1 MSDEVIRLVL
11 RCGRLKLETGFTVK
25 QHLVCA
31 AVAGL
36 SLATAVTS
44 PTASAHYLF
53 AWAGDTT
60 GHGEDF
66 IAVIDA
72 APDSPGY
79 GKLIT
84 SAASGIRSRQVH
96 HTEYWMP
103 AGGLLF
109 ANDHKSGKTVVFDLR
124 DPLHPH
130 VHAVFGDLD
139 GFSHPHSFLRLPNG
153 HVLASFQV
161 EGHMDH
167 GSNEDID
174 HGKAMAMSTPDVGA
188 QPNVHGG
195 LVEIDDEGRAVR
207 SASTADPAR
216 PNDLLMAYSLLP
228 LPDIDRV
235 IVTNSSMR
243 DEDRNGHT
251 YQTFRLSDLKR
262 VSTNDFDAPP
272 GRYGEVNPEEAR
284 RGPDGAVYVQTT
296 GCGIER
302 VTDLASD
309 HPRSRL
315 VWQFP
320 GSFCGVPS
328 IVSHYLIQSVPILH
342 AIVVL
347 DIKNGAHPF
356 EVAHVA
362 LDRAIH
368 PHWTGYDEETRRL
381 AVTGYGEN
389 RLFMLKFNPET
400 GTLTIDDAFHDD
412 KGNPGFDFDNRNWPH
427 GWTGSAIAH
436 GVVFSR

>member
-1 MSDEVIRLVL
+1 M
-11 RCGRLKLETGFTVK
+11 K
-25 QHLVCA
+25 QHLAGA
-31 AVAGL
+31 ALAGL
-36 SLATAVTS
+36 LFAAGTTS
-44 PTASAHYLF
+44 AEAAGHYLF
-53 AWAGDTT
+53 AWAGDTA

-72 APDSPGY
+72 APHSPGY
-79 GKLIT
+79 GKVVA
-84 SAASGIRSRQVH
+84 SASSGIRTRQVH

-109 ANDHKSGKTVVFDLR
+109 ANDHKAGKTVVFDLR

-130 VHAVFGDLD
+130 VHATFGDLR

-161 EGHMDH
+161 EGHMSH
-167 GSNEDID
+167 GSDQDIN
-174 HGKAMAMSTPDVGA
+174 GGGAMTMPVTDVRT
-188 QPNVHGG
+188 QPGVHGG

-207 SASTADPAR
+207 SASTADPSR
-216 PNDLLMAYSLLP
+216 PGDLLMAYSVLP

-235 IVTNSSMR
+235 LVTNSSMR

-251 YQTFRLSDLKR
+251 YQIFRLSDLKWL
-262 VSTNDFDAPP
+262 STNDFDAPP
-272 GRYGEVNPEEAR
+272 GRYGEINPEEAR

-302 VTDLASD
+302 VTDIASD
-309 HPRSRL
+309 HPRSKL

-347 DIKNGAHPF
+347 DIKNGAQPV
-356 EVAHVA
+356 EVARVV
-362 LDRAIH
+362 LDGAIH
-368 PHWTGYDEETRRL
+368 PHWTGYDATTHRL
-381 AVTGYGEN
+381 AVTGYDED
-389 RLFMLKFNPET
+389 RLFMLTFDSET
-400 GTLTIDDAFHDD
+400 GALTVDRAFHDD
-412 KGNPGFDFDNRNWPH
+412 KGNPGFDFDSRTWPH

>member
-1 MSDEVIRLVL
+1 MKHRLA
-11 RCGRLKLETGFTVK
+11 
-25 QHLVCA
+25 CA
-31 AVAGL
+31 A
-36 SLATAVTS
+36 
-44 PTASAHYLF
+44 ASALLAVAKVANAASPPHFLF

-60 GHGEDF
+60 GAGEDF

-72 APDSPGY
+72 APDSPTY
-79 GKLIT
+79 GKLVA
-84 SAASGIRSRQVH
+84 SAASGIHSQQVH

-103 AGGLLF
+103 ASGLLF
-109 ANDHKSGKTVVFDLR
+109 ANDHKAGKTVVMDLR

-130 VHAVFGDLD
+130 VHATFGDLE

-167 GSNEDID
+167 ANAPMVMPITDPGS
-174 HGKAMAMSTPDVGA
+174 
-188 QPNVHGG
+188 QPGVHGG
-195 LVEIDDEGRAVR
+195 LVEIDDEGHAVR
-207 SASTADPAR
+207 STSTADPAR
-216 PNDLLMAYSLLP
+216 PDDLLMAYSLLP

-235 IVTNSSMR
+235 VVTNSSMR
-243 DEDRNGHT
+243 DEDKTGHT
-251 YQTFRLSDLKR
+251 YQIFRLHDLKWL
-262 VSTNDFDAPP
+262 STNDFDAPP

-284 RGPDGAVYVQTT
+284 RGADGAVYVQTV

-302 VTDLASD
+302 VTNVASD
-309 HPRSRL
+309 HPVSKL

-347 DIKNGAHPF
+347 DIKDGAHPV
-356 EVAHVA
+356 EVGRVT
-362 LDRAIH
+362 LDAILW
-368 PHWTGYDEETRRL
+368 PHWTGYDASTHRL
-381 AVTGYGEN
+381 AVTGYREN
-389 RLFMLKFNPET
+389 RLFMLKFDPES
-400 GTLTIDDAFHDD
+400 GALAIDQAFHDD
-412 KGNPGFDFDNRNWPH
+412 RGNPGFDLDNRTWPH

-436 GVVFSR
+436 GVVFSN

>member
-1 MSDEVIRLVL
+1 MKRWLAGVSVTALL
-11 RCGRLKLETGFTVK
+11 C
-25 QHLVCA
+25 
-31 AVAGL
+31 VAGVAKA
-36 SLATAVTS
+36 AT
-44 PTASAHYLF
+44 PEHYLF
-53 AWAGDTT
+53 AWAGDTA
-60 GHGEDF
+60 GRGEDF

-72 APDSPGY
+72 DPDSPGY
-79 GKLIT
+79 GKLIA
-84 SAASGIRSRQVH
+84 SAASGIPSRQVH

-109 ANDHKSGKTVVFDLR
+109 ANDHKAGRTVVIDLR

-130 VHAVFGDLD
+130 VHAAFGDLE

-161 EGHMDH
+161 EGHMEH
-167 GSNEDID
+167 GSDPEAD
-174 HGKAMAMSTPDVGA
+174 HSQAMAMPMTDAGT
-188 QPNVHGG
+188 QPGVHGG

-207 SASTADPAR
+207 FASTADPSR
-216 PNDLLMAYSLLP
+216 PDDLLMAYSLLP

-251 YQTFRLSDLKR
+251 YQIFRLHDLKR
-262 VSTNDFDAPP
+262 LSTNDFDAPP
-272 GRYGEVNPEEAR
+272 GRYGEINPEEAR

-302 VTDLASD
+302 VTDIASD
-309 HPRSRL
+309 HPRSKL

-328 IVSHYLIQSVPILH
+328 IVSHYVIQSVPILH
-342 AIVVL
+342 AIVVV
-347 DIKNGAHPF
+347 DIKNGAHPV
-356 EVAHVA
+356 EVARVV
-362 LDRAIH
+362 LDPAIS
-368 PHWTGYDEETRRL
+368 PHWTGYDASTHRL
-381 AVTGYGEN
+381 AVTGYRED
-389 RLFMLKFNPET
+389 RLFMLKFDPDT
-400 GTLTIDDAFHDD
+400 GALAIDAAFHDD
-412 KGNPGFDFDNRNWPH
+412 RGNPGFDFDNRAWPH

>member
-1 MSDEVIRLVL
+1 MKRWLAGVSVTTLL
-11 RCGRLKLETGFTVK
+11 C
-25 QHLVCA
+25 
-31 AVAGL
+31 VAGVAKA
-36 SLATAVTS
+36 AT
-44 PTASAHYLF
+44 PEHYLF
-53 AWAGDTT
+53 AWAGDTA
-60 GHGEDF
+60 GGGEDF

-72 APDSPGY
+72 DPDSPGY
-79 GKLIT
+79 GKLVA

-109 ANDHKSGKTVVFDLR
+109 ANDHKAGRTVVIDLR

-130 VHAVFGDLD
+130 VHAAFGDLE

-161 EGHMDH
+161 EGHMEH
-167 GSNEDID
+167 GSDREAD
-174 HGKAMAMSTPDVGA
+174 HSQAMAMPMTDAGT
-188 QPNVHGG
+188 QPGVHGG

-207 SASTADPAR
+207 SASTADPSR
-216 PNDLLMAYSLLP
+216 PDDLLMAYSLLP

-243 DEDRNGHT
+243 DEDRTGHT
-251 YQTFRLSDLKR
+251 YQIFRLHDLKR
-262 VSTNDFDAPP
+262 LSTNDFDAPA
-272 GRYGEVNPEEAR
+272 GRYGEINPEEAR

-302 VTDLASD
+302 VTAIASD
-309 HPRSRL
+309 HPRSKL

-320 GSFCGVPS
+320 GSFCGVPT
-328 IVSHYLIQSVPILH
+328 IVSHYVIQSVPILH
-342 AIVVL
+342 AIVVV
-347 DIKNGAHPF
+347 DIKDGAHPV
-356 EVAHVA
+356 EVARVV
-362 LDRAIH
+362 LDPAIF
-368 PHWTGYDEETRRL
+368 PHWTGYDASTHRL
-381 AVTGYGEN
+381 AVTGYRED
-389 RLFMLKFNPET
+389 RLFMLKFDPDT
-400 GTLTIDDAFHDD
+400 GALAIDAAFHDD
-412 KGNPGFDFDNRNWPH
+412 RGNPGFDFDNRAWPH

>member
-1 MSDEVIRLVL
+1 MKRRLAGVSATAL
-11 RCGRLKLETGFTVK
+11 L
-25 QHLVCA
+25 CA
-31 AVAGL
+31 AGVAKA
-36 SLATAVTS
+36 AT
-44 PTASAHYLF
+44 PEHYLF
-53 AWAGDTT
+53 AWAGDTA
-60 GHGEDF
+60 GRGDDF

-72 APDSPGY
+72 DPDSPGY
-79 GKLIT
+79 GKLIA
-84 SAASGIRSRQVH
+84 SAASGIPSRQVH

-109 ANDHKSGKTVVFDLR
+109 ANDHKAGRTVVIDLR

-130 VHAVFGDLD
+130 VHAAFGDLE

-161 EGHMDH
+161 EGHMEH
-167 GSNEDID
+167 GSDPEAD
-174 HGKAMAMSTPDVGA
+174 HSQAMAMPMADAGT
-188 QPNVHGG
+188 QPGVHGG

-207 SASTADPAR
+207 SASTADPSR
-216 PNDLLMAYSLLP
+216 PDDLLMAYSLLP

-251 YQTFRLSDLKR
+251 YQIFRLHDLKR
-262 VSTNDFDAPP
+262 LSTNDFDAPP
-272 GRYGEVNPEEAR
+272 GRYGEINPEEAR

-302 VTDLASD
+302 VTDIASD
-309 HPRSRL
+309 HPRSKL

-328 IVSHYLIQSVPILH
+328 IVSHYVIQSVPILH
-342 AIVVL
+342 AIVVV
-347 DIKNGAHPF
+347 DIKNGAHPV
-356 EVAHVA
+356 EVARVV
-362 LDRAIH
+362 LDPAIF
-368 PHWTGYDEETRRL
+368 PHWTGYDASTHRL
-381 AVTGYGEN
+381 AVTGYRED
-389 RLFMLKFNPET
+389 RLFMLKFDPDT
-400 GTLTIDDAFHDD
+400 GALAIDAAFHDD
-412 KGNPGFDFDNRNWPH
+412 RGNSGFDFDNHAWPH

>member
-1 MSDEVIRLVL
+1 MKRWLAGVSVTTLL
-11 RCGRLKLETGFTVK
+11 C
-25 QHLVCA
+25 
-31 AVAGL
+31 VAGVAKA
-36 SLATAVTS
+36 AT
-44 PTASAHYLF
+44 PEHYLF
-53 AWAGDTT
+53 AWAGDTA
-60 GHGEDF
+60 GGGEDF

-72 APDSPGY
+72 DPDSPGY
-79 GKLIT
+79 GKLVA

-109 ANDHKSGKTVVFDLR
+109 ANDHKAGRTVVIDLR

-130 VHAVFGDLD
+130 VHAAFGDLE

-161 EGHMDH
+161 EGHMEH
-167 GSNEDID
+167 GSDREAD
-174 HGKAMAMSTPDVGA
+174 HSQAMAMPMTDAGT
-188 QPNVHGG
+188 QPGVHGG

-207 SASTADPAR
+207 SASTADPSR
-216 PNDLLMAYSLLP
+216 PDDLLMAYSLLP

-243 DEDRNGHT
+243 DEDRTGHT
-251 YQTFRLSDLKR
+251 YQIFRLHDLKR
-262 VSTNDFDAPP
+262 LSTNDFDAPA
-272 GRYGEVNPEEAR
+272 GRYGEINPEEAR

-302 VTDLASD
+302 VTAIASD
-309 HPRSRL
+309 HPRSKL

-320 GSFCGVPS
+320 GSFCGVPT
-328 IVSHYLIQSVPILH
+328 IVSHYVIQSVPILH
-342 AIVVL
+342 AIVVV
-347 DIKNGAHPF
+347 DINDGAHPV
-356 EVAHVA
+356 EVAHVM
-362 LDRAIH
+362 LDPAIF
-368 PHWTGYDEETRRL
+368 PHWTGYDASTHRL
-381 AVTGYGEN
+381 AVTGYRED
-389 RLFMLKFNPET
+389 RLFMLKFDPDT
-400 GTLTIDDAFHDD
+400 GALAIDAAFHDD
-412 KGNPGFDFDNRNWPH
+412 RGNPGFDFDNRAWPH

>member
-1 MSDEVIRLVL
+1 M
-11 RCGRLKLETGFTVK
+11 K
-25 QHLVCA
+25 QHLSS
-31 AVAGL
+31 VA
-36 SLATAVTS
+36 LATLLLAMGATR
-44 PTASAHYLF
+44 AEAAGHYLF
-53 AWAGDTT
+53 AWAGDTA

-72 APDSPGY
+72 APASPGY
-79 GKLIT
+79 GKVVA
-84 SAASGIRSRQVH
+84 SVSSGIRTHQVH

-103 AGGLLF
+103 ADGLLF
-109 ANDHKSGKTVVFDLR
+109 ANDHKAGRTVVFDLR

-130 VHAVFGDLD
+130 VHATFGDLD

-161 EGHMDH
+161 QGHMDH
-167 GSNEDID
+167 GQD
-174 HGKAMAMSTPDVGA
+174 GAMVMPMVDVGA
-188 QPNVHGG
+188 QPGVHGG

-207 SASTADPAR
+207 SASTADPSR
-216 PNDLLMAYSLLP
+216 PADLLMAYSLLP

-251 YQTFRLSDLKR
+251 YQIFRLSDLKR
-262 VSTNDFDAPP
+262 LSTNDFDAPP
-272 GRYGEVNPEEAR
+272 GHYGEINPEEAR

-302 VTDLASD
+302 VTDIASNQ
-309 HPRSRL
+309 PRSKL

-320 GSFCGVPS
+320 SSFCGVPS
-328 IVSHYLIQSVPILH
+328 IVSHYLIQSVRILH

-347 DIKNGAHPF
+347 DIRNGAQPV
-356 EVAHVA
+356 EVSRVW
-362 LDRAIH
+362 LDGAIF
-368 PHWTGYDEETRRL
+368 PHWTGYDAKTHRL
-381 AVTGYGEN
+381 AVTGYGED
-389 RLFMLKFNPET
+389 RLFMLEFNPET
-400 GTLTIDDAFHDD
+400 GALAVDSAFHDE
-412 KGNPGFDFDNRNWPH
+412 KGKPGFDFDNRTWPH

>member
-1 MSDEVIRLVL
+1 MKRRLASTSVTAL
-11 RCGRLKLETGFTVK
+11 MFATG
-25 QHLVCA
+25 
-31 AVAGL
+31 VAW
-36 SLATAVTS
+36 
-44 PTASAHYLF
+44 ASAPGHYLF
-53 AWAGDTT
+53 AWAGDLT
-60 GHGEDF
+60 GGGEDF

-72 APDSPGY
+72 EPDSPGY
-79 GKLIT
+79 GKLVA

-109 ANDHKSGKTVVFDLR
+109 ANDHKAARTVVIDLR
-124 DPLHPH
+124 DPLQPR
-130 VHAVFGDLD
+130 VHAAFGDLD

-161 EGHMDH
+161 EGHMEH
-167 GSNEDID
+167 GSDREID
-174 HGKAMAMSTPDVGA
+174 QSQAMATPMTDAGT
-188 QPNVHGG
+188 QPGVHGG

-207 SASTADPAR
+207 SASTADPTR

-228 LPDIDRV
+228 LPEIDRV

-243 DEDRNGHT
+243 QQDRNGHT
-251 YQTFRLSDLKR
+251 YQIFRLHDLKR
-262 VSTNDFDAPP
+262 LSTNDFDAPP
-272 GRYGEVNPEEAR
+272 GHYGEINPEEAR

-302 VTDLASD
+302 VTEIASNQ
-309 HPRSRL
+309 PRSKL

-342 AIVVL
+342 AIVVI
-347 DIKNGAHPF
+347 DIKDGAHPV
-356 EVAHVA
+356 EVARA
-362 LDRAIH
+362 GLDPAVF
-368 PHWTGYDEETRRL
+368 PHWTGYDASTHRL
-381 AVTGYGEN
+381 AVTGYGED
-389 RLFMLKFNPET
+389 RLFMLTFNPET
-400 GTLTIDDAFHDD
+400 GALTIDSAFHDD
-412 KGNPGFDFDNRNWPH
+412 RGNPGFDFDNRTWPH

>member
-1 MSDEVIRLVL
+1 M
-11 RCGRLKLETGFTVK
+11 K
-25 QHLVCA
+25 QHL
-31 AVAGL
+31 
-36 SLATAVTS
+36 
-44 PTASAHYLF
+44 ASAALAVLLFAMSATGAEAAGHYLF
-53 AWAGDTT
+53 AWAGDTA
-60 GHGEDF
+60 GRGADF

-72 APDSPGY
+72 APGSPDY
-79 GKLIT
+79 GKVVA
-84 SAASGIRSRQVH
+84 SASSGIRTHQVH

-109 ANDHKSGKTVVFDLR
+109 ANDHKAGRTVVFDLR
-124 DPLHPH
+124 DPLHPQ
-130 VHAVFGDLD
+130 VHARFGDLD

-161 EGHMDH
+161 EGHMNH
-167 GSNEDID
+167 AG
-174 HGKAMAMSTPDVGA
+174 AMDMPMTDVGA
-188 QPNVHGG
+188 QPGVHGG

-207 SASTADPAR
+207 SASTADAGR
-216 PNDLLMAYSLLP
+216 PGDLLMAYSLLP

-251 YQTFRLSDLKR
+251 YQIFRLSDLKR
-262 VSTNDFDAPP
+262 LSTNDFDAPP

-302 VTDLASD
+302 VTDIASD
-309 HPRSRL
+309 HPRSKL

-347 DIKNGAHPF
+347 DIKNGAQPV
-356 EVAHVA
+356 EVARA
-362 LDRAIH
+362 WLDGAIN
-368 PHWTGYDEETRRL
+368 PHWTGYDAKTHRL
-381 AVTGYGEN
+381 AVTGYGED
-389 RLFMLKFNPET
+389 RLYMLELNPQT
-400 GTLTIDDAFHDD
+400 GALAVDRGFHDE
-412 KGNPGFDFDNRNWPH
+412 KGNPGFNFDHRTWPH

>member
-1 MSDEVIRLVL
+1 M
-11 RCGRLKLETGFTVK
+11 K
-25 QHLVCA
+25 QHGAGA
-31 AVAGL
+31 AVAAFL
-36 SLATAVTS
+36 LAACGTS
-44 PTASAHYLF
+44 AQAAGHYLF
-53 AWAGDTT
+53 AWAGDSA
-60 GHGEDF
+60 GHGQDF

-72 APDSPGY
+72 APQSPGY
-79 GKLIT
+79 GKVVA
-84 SAASGIRSRQVH
+84 SASSGIDSRQVH

-103 AGGLLF
+103 ASGLLF
-109 ANDHKSGKTVVFDLR
+109 ANDHKAGKTVVFDLR

-130 VHAVFGDLD
+130 VHATFGDLD

-167 GSNEDID
+167 GSDPEIE
-174 HGKAMAMSTPDVGA
+174 HAGGTGTSMTDVGA
-188 QPNVHGG
+188 QPGVHGG
-195 LVEIDDEGRAVR
+195 LVEIDEEGRAVR
-207 SASTADPAR
+207 STSTADPSR
-216 PNDLLMAYSLLP
+216 PDDLLMAYSLLP
-228 LPDIDRV
+228 LPDLDRV

-251 YQTFRLSDLKR
+251 YQIFRMSDLKR
-262 VSTNDFDAPP
+262 LSTNDFDAPP

-284 RGPDGAVYVQTT
+284 RGPGDAVYVQTT

-302 VTDLASD
+302 VTDIASE
-309 HPRSRL
+309 HPRSQL

-347 DIKNGAHPF
+347 DIKEGSHPF
-356 EVAHVA
+356 EVGRLV
-362 LDRAIH
+362 LDRTIR
-368 PHWTGYDEETRRL
+368 PHWTGYDGKTQRL
-381 AVTGYGEN
+381 AVTGYGED
-389 RLFMLKFNPET
+389 RLFMLTFNPET
-400 GTLTIDDAFHDD
+400 GALAVDRAFHDD
-412 KGNPGFDFDNRNWPH
+412 KGNSGFDFDNRTWPH

-436 GVVFSR
+436 GVVFSK

>member
-1 MSDEVIRLVL
+1 MKRRL
-11 RCGRLKLETGFTVK
+11 
-25 QHLVCA
+25 
-31 AVAGL
+31 AGASL
-36 SLATAVTS
+36 SVFLLASGA
-44 PTASAHYLF
+44 ASAASGHYLF
-53 AWAGDTT
+53 AWAGDPS

-72 APDSPGY
+72 DPNSRDY
-79 GKLIT
+79 GKLVT
-84 SAASGIRSRQVH
+84 SAASGIRTHQVH

-109 ANDHKSGKTVVFDLR
+109 ANDHKSGRTVVMDLR

-130 VHAVFGDLD
+130 VHASFGELN

-161 EGHMDH
+161 EGHMQHD
-167 GSNEDID
+167 GEPQDSAATTMPMI
-174 HGKAMAMSTPDVGA
+174 DVGA
-188 QPNVHGG
+188 QPGVHGG

-207 SASTADPAR
+207 SASTADPGR
-216 PNDLLMAYSLLP
+216 PEDLLMAYSLLP

-243 DEDRNGHT
+243 DVDQTGHT
-251 YQTFRLSDLKR
+251 YQIFRLHDLKR
-262 VSTNDFDAPP
+262 LSTNDFDAPP
-272 GRYGEVNPEEAR
+272 GRYGEINPEEAR

-302 VTDLASD
+302 VTDIASD
-309 HPRSRL
+309 HPRSKL

-328 IVSHYLIQSVPILH
+328 IVSHYLIQSVQILH
-342 AIVVL
+342 ALAVL
-347 DIKNGAHPF
+347 DIRDGAHPV
-356 EVAHVA
+356 EVFRLT
-362 LDRAIH
+362 LDPVIL
-368 PHWTGYDEETRRL
+368 PHWTGYDALTGRL
-381 AVTGYGEN
+381 AVTGYGED
-389 RLFMLKFNPET
+389 RLFMLKFDPDT
-400 GTLTIDDAFHDD
+400 GGLALDSAFHDD
-412 KGNPGFDFDNRNWPH
+412 HGKPGFDFDNRTWPH
-427 GWTGSAIAH
+427 GWTGSAMAH